1 MIKNL
6 IKMLHDGNHSLVVG
20 NGDTSMIFD
29 GRGVSDLYRLYTES
43 PEMLNGAS
51 VADKIVG
58 KGAAAL
64 TSLGGVRQVYADVIS
79 TAALK
84 LLRSN
89 NVEVSFAD
97 EVPNIINRAGTGV
110 CPVEILCKHCATA
123 AECLPLIT
131 DFLMK
136 MKKSNK

>member
-1 MIKNL
+1 MIDNL
-6 IKMLHDGNHSLVVG
+6 IEILHRGNHSLVVDNG
-20 NGDTSMIFD
+20 NGPKTFD
-29 GRGVSDLYRLYTES
+29 GRGVSDLYRIYTES
-43 PEMLNGAS
+43 PELLKDAAL
-51 VADKIVG
+51 ADKIVG

-64 TSLGGVRQVYADVIS
+64 MSLGGVAQVYADVIS

-89 NVEVSFAD
+89 RVEVSFSA

-110 CPVEILCKHCATA
+110 CPVETLCRACTTA

-131 DFLMK
+131 DFLIK
-136 MKKSNK
+136 MNKCNN